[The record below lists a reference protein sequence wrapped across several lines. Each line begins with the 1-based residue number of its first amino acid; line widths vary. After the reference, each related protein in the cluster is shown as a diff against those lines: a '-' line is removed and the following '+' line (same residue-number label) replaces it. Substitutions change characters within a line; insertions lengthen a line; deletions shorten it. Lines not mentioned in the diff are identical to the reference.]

1 MLHPDHRRGPLM
13 MTLDSSVAAAQIS
26 DRRAA
31 AAAARAAR
39 AATSSP
45 SVADA
50 SGERVVLRRAPAAPR
65 PARPATPPPP
75 GAAASGERVVLRR
88 ARRRDATAPDRLAAL
103 DGVRRPAGELMLAE
117 VDGEILAA
125 VPVAGGRAIA
135 DPFRPTADL
144 VDLLRARTRLLA
156 GRAEVGGLRRL
167 RPRLRPRIAA

>member
-1 MLHPDHRRGPLM
+1 M

-50 SGERVVLRRAPAAPR
+50 SGERVVLRRAQR
-65 PARPATPPPP
+65 Q
-75 GAAASGERVVLRR
+75 
-88 ARRRDATAPDRLAAL
+88 DANALDRLAAL

-117 VDGEILAA
+117 VEGEILAA
-125 VPVAGGRAIA
+125 VPVEGGRAIA

-144 VDLLRARTRLLA
+144 VDLLRARTLLLA
-156 GRAEVGGLRRL
+156 GRAEIRGLRRL
-167 RPRLRPRIAA
+167 RPRLRLRIAA

>member
-1 MLHPDHRRGPLM
+1 M

-50 SGERVVLRRAPAAPR
+50 SGERVVLRRAQR
-65 PARPATPPPP
+65 Q
-75 GAAASGERVVLRR
+75 
-88 ARRRDATAPDRLAAL
+88 DANALDRLAAL

-117 VDGEILAA
+117 VEGEILAA
-125 VPVAGGRAIA
+125 VPVEGGRAIA

-156 GRAEVGGLRRL
+156 GRADIRGLRRL
-167 RPRLRPRIAA
+167 RPRLRLRIAA

>member
-1 MLHPDHRRGPLM
+1 M

-39 AATSSP
+39 AATSH

-50 SGERVVLRRAPAAPR
+50 SGERVVLRRAQR
-65 PARPATPPPP
+65 Q
-75 GAAASGERVVLRR
+75 
-88 ARRRDATAPDRLAAL
+88 DANALDRLAAL

-117 VDGEILAA
+117 VEGEILAA
-125 VPVAGGRAIA
+125 VPVEGGRAIA

-156 GRAEVGGLRRL
+156 GRAEIRGLRRL
-167 RPRLRPRIAA
+167 RPRLRLRIAA

>member
-1 MLHPDHRRGPLM
+1 M

-50 SGERVVLRRAPAAPR
+50 SGERVVLRRAQR
-65 PARPATPPPP
+65 Q
-75 GAAASGERVVLRR
+75 
-88 ARRRDATAPDRLAAL
+88 DANALDRLAAL

-117 VDGEILAA
+117 VEGEILAA
-125 VPVAGGRAIA
+125 VPVEGGRAIA

-156 GRAEVGGLRRL
+156 GRAEIRGLRRL
-167 RPRLRPRIAA
+167 RPRLRLRIAA

>member
-1 MLHPDHRRGPLM
+1 M

-45 SVADA
+45 SVADV
-50 SGERVVLRRAPAAPR
+50 SGEHVVLRRAQR
-65 PARPATPPPP
+65 Q
-75 GAAASGERVVLRR
+75 
-88 ARRRDATAPDRLAAL
+88 DANALDRLAAL

-117 VDGEILAA
+117 VEGEILAA
-125 VPVAGGRAIA
+125 VPVEGGRAIA

-144 VDLLRARTRLLA
+144 VDLLRARTRPLA
-156 GRAEVGGLRRL
+156 GRAEIRGLRRL
-167 RPRLRPRIAA
+167 RPRLRLRIAA

>member
-1 MLHPDHRRGPLM
+1 M

-50 SGERVVLRRAPAAPR
+50 SGERVVLRRAQR
-65 PARPATPPPP
+65 Q
-75 GAAASGERVVLRR
+75 
-88 ARRRDATAPDRLAAL
+88 DANALDRLAAL

-117 VDGEILAA
+117 VDGDILAA
-125 VPVAGGRAIA
+125 VPVEGGPAIA

-144 VDLLRARTRLLA
+144 VDLLRARTGRLA
-156 GRAEVGGLRRL
+156 GRADAGGLRR
-167 RPRLRPRIAA
+167 PRLRLRLRIAA

>member
-1 MLHPDHRRGPLM
+1 M

-50 SGERVVLRRAPAAPR
+50 SGERVVLRRAQR
-65 PARPATPPPP
+65 Q
-75 GAAASGERVVLRR
+75 
-88 ARRRDATAPDRLAAL
+88 DANALDRLAAL

-167 RPRLRPRIAA
+167 RPRLRLRIAA

>member
-1 MLHPDHRRGPLM
+1 M

-50 SGERVVLRRAPAAPR
+50 SGERVVLRRAQR
-65 PARPATPPPP
+65 Q
-75 GAAASGERVVLRR
+75 
-88 ARRRDATAPDRLAAL
+88 DANALDRLAAL

-125 VPVAGGRAIA
+125 VPVEGGRAIA

-144 VDLLRARTRLLA
+144 VDLLRSRTRPLA
-156 GRAEVGGLRRL
+156 GRAEVSGLRRL
-167 RPRLRPRIAA
+167 RPRLRLRIAA

>member
-1 MLHPDHRRGPLM
+1 M

-50 SGERVVLRRAPAAPR
+50 SGERVVLRRAQCQ
-65 PARPATPPPP
+65 
-75 GAAASGERVVLRR
+75 
-88 ARRRDATAPDRLAAL
+88 DANALDRLAAL

-167 RPRLRPRIAA
+167 RPRLRLRIAA

>member
-50 SGERVVLRRAPAAPR
+50 SGERVVLRRAQR
-65 PARPATPPPP
+65 Q
-75 GAAASGERVVLRR
+75 
-88 ARRRDATAPDRLAAL
+88 DANALDRLAAL

-117 VDGEILAA
+117 VDGEILAPL
-125 VPVAGGRAIA
+125 PVEGGRAIA
-135 DPFRPTADL
+135 DPFRPTSDL
-144 VDLLRARTRLLA
+144 VDLLRTRTRLPA
-156 GRAEVGGLRRL
+156 QRAAARGVRRL
-167 RPRLRPRIAA
+167 RLRIAA

>member
-13 MTLDSSVAAAQIS
+13 MTLDPPFAAAQLPA
-26 DRRAA
+26 RRAA

-50 SGERVVLRRAPAAPR
+50 SGERVVLRRAQR
-65 PARPATPPPP
+65 Q
-75 GAAASGERVVLRR
+75 
-88 ARRRDATAPDRLAAL
+88 DAHALDRLAAL

-156 GRAEVGGLRRL
+156 GRAEGGGLRR
-167 RPRLRPRIAA
+167 RAPPP

>member
-50 SGERVVLRRAPAAPR
+50 SGERAV
-65 PARPATPPPP
+65 
-75 GAAASGERVVLRR
+75 
-88 ARRRDATAPDRLAAL
+88 RRRGQRQDANALDRLAAL

-125 VPVAGGRAIA
+125 VPVEGGRAIA
-135 DPFRPTADL
+135 DPFRPTRDL
-144 VDLLRARTRLLA
+144 VELLHARTHLLA
-156 GRAEVGGLRRL
+156 GRAEAGRLRRL
-167 RPRLRPRIAA
+167 RPRLRVRVAA

>member
-1 MLHPDHRRGPLM
+1 M

-39 AATSSP
+39 AANSSP

-50 SGERVVLRRAPAAPR
+50 SGERVVLRRAQR
-65 PARPATPPPP
+65 Q
-75 GAAASGERVVLRR
+75 
-88 ARRRDATAPDRLAAL
+88 DANALDRLAAL

-117 VDGEILAA
+117 VEGEILAA
-125 VPVAGGRAIA
+125 VPVEGGRAIA

-156 GRAEVGGLRRL
+156 GRAEIRGLRRL
-167 RPRLRPRIAA
+167 RPRLRLRIAA

>member
-45 SVADA
+45 SVANA
-50 SGERVVLRRAPAAPR
+50 SGERVVLRRAQHQ
-65 PARPATPPPP
+65 
-75 GAAASGERVVLRR
+75 
-88 ARRRDATAPDRLAAL
+88 DANALDRLAAL
-103 DGVRRPAGELMLAE
+103 DGVRRPAGELMVAE

-125 VPVAGGRAIA
+125 VPVEGGRAIA
-135 DPFRPTADL
+135 DPFRPTRDL
-144 VDLLRARTRLLA
+144 IDLLHARTHLLA
-156 GRAEVGGLRRL
+156 ARSETGRLRRL
-167 RPRLRPRIAA
+167 RPRLRVRIAA